1 MKMKALRLSLVFIV
15 ICGLIY
21 PLAATGVAQVIF
33 PNKANGSLIE
43 KNGEVVGSK
52 WIGQNFASNKYFHGR
67 VSSIANNASAS
78 GSENLAPSNP
88 ELKKRVE
95 NSIATL
101 QKENPTMSSSNIPAD
116 LVTNSGS
123 GLDPDI
129 SVASAKLQVD
139 RVAKANQLDTKIV
152 SELVSDNTTNRSLGI
167 FGEPRVNVLQLNLAL
182 NELID

>member
-1 MKMKALRLSLVFIV
+1 
-15 ICGLIY
+15 
-21 PLAATGVAQVIF
+21 
-33 PNKANGSLIE
+33 
-43 KNGEVVGSK
+43 
-52 WIGQNFASNKYFHGR
+52 
-67 VSSIANNASAS
+67 
-78 GSENLAPSNP
+78 
-88 ELKKRVE
+88 
-95 NSIATL
+95 
-101 QKENPTMSSSNIPAD
+101 MSSSNIPAD